1 MAYIRFPDFT
11 PSDNDLG
18 SPRGHSNQLFIEVNK
33 HIRALK
39 DSVPNDGTNDGVEIV
54 VHWTLGICPPSIVR
68 FKHGKLQLQWTEHLD
83 ADSPKIVR
91 SIAWQEANFAEIERL
106 WGPLQERRDLLPHEK
121 LQAEKAAARQAEAD
135 AKARR

>member
-54 VHWTLGICPPSIVR
+54 VHWAYNVCPPSIVR

-83 ADSPKIVR
+83 EHSPKIPIATNAQKIDWLGIAVPSVR
-91 SIAWQEANFAEIERL
+91 
-106 WGPLQERRDLLPHEK
+106 PLSGWTGTRPSGRAP
-121 LQAEKAAARQAEAD
+121 
-135 AKARR
+135 